1 MQISQVQWDF
11 DAWEDYLFWQ
21 NQDKKVLKQINKL
34 VKDIS
39 RNPFEGL
46 GKPEPLKENLKGF
59 WSRRINQEHRL
70 VYMVRDDIV
79 LIFSAEN
86 IMMTKFKILYC

>member
-1 MQISQVQWDF
+1 MQVSQIQWDF

-21 NQDKKVLKQINKL
+21 NQDKKILKQINKL

-46 GKPEPLKENLKGF
+46 GKPEPLKENLHGL
-59 WSRRINQEHRL
+59 WSRRTNQEHRL
-70 VYMVRDDIV
+70 VYMVKDDTV
-79 LIFSAEN
+79 LIFSCRGHYDN
-86 IMMTKFKILYC
+86 